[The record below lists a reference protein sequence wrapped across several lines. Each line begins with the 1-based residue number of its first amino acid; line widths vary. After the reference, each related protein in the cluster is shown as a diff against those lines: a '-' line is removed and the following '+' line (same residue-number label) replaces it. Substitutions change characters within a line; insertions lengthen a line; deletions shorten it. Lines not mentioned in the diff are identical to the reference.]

1 MNDLDFLL
9 PEEDQQK
16 DGFLLL
22 DFSQII
28 MAAAFQE
35 FGENAGFPK
44 VTTAMLRHL
53 VLNSIK
59 KNIKDF
65 RKQGY
70 NQLIICVDNSKS
82 GYWRRR
88 YSSYYK
94 KNRAKARDES
104 PFDWEGL
111 FTAMHIIVDEL
122 EQNMPYIVMNIDTIE
137 ADDHIAV
144 LTRILTALGHP
155 VMIGSSDGDFT
166 QLHKFPG
173 VKQWSPMQKKFVKT
187 KSGDSLLDCVTKVV
201 KGDRKDNV
209 ASIKV
214 RGDYWLTMVEGE
226 RTPSTRAKELEAIA
240 LNYYDH
246 DIIKTLLTEEQYERF
261 CENQILID
269 MDFIPDDIV
278 ALITERY
285 NTYNKPSKS
294 KVYPYFVKSGL
305 SKLTATVAD
314 FY

>member
-9 PEEDQQK
+9 PEEERIK
-16 DGFLLL
+16 EGYLLL

-28 MAAAFQE
+28 MAAAFTE
-35 FGENAGFPK
+35 FGEAAKFPK
-44 VTTAMLRHL
+44 VTTPMLRHL

-59 KNIKDF
+59 KNIMMFK
-65 RKQGY
+65 KQGY
-70 NQLIICVDNSKS
+70 QNLIICVDNSKS
-82 GYWRRR
+82 GYWRRD

-94 KNRAKARDES
+94 KNRAVAREES
-104 PFDWEGL
+104 LFDWEGL
-111 FTAMHIIVDEL
+111 FTAMHLIIDEIEHNL
-122 EQNMPYIVMNIDTIE
+122 PHVVMNIDKIE

-144 LTRILTALGHP
+144 LTRLLTALGHP

-187 KSGDSLLDCVTKVV
+187 KTGDSLMDCVTKVV
-201 KGDRKDNV
+201 KGDKKDNV
-209 ASIKV
+209 AAIKV
-214 RGDYWLTMVEGE
+214 RGDFWLTKVEGE
-226 RTPSTRAKELEAIA
+226 RTPSTKASELEAIGMS
-240 LNYYDH
+240 YYDH
-246 DIIKTLLTEEQYERF
+246 DKLKTLMTEEHYNRF

-285 NTYNKPSKS
+285 NNYIKPSKS

-305 SKLTATVAD
+305 SKLTANVAD

>member
-1 MNDLDFLL
+1 MSNLDFLL
-9 PEEDQQK
+9 PEEDRPK
-16 DGFLLL
+16 AGYLLL

-35 FGENAGFPK
+35 FGEKAGYPK
-44 VTTAMLRHL
+44 VTAPMLRHL

-59 KNIKDF
+59 KNVKDF

-70 NQLIICVDNSKS
+70 SEIIICVDNSKS

-88 YSSYYK
+88 VASYYK

-104 PFDWEGL
+104 LFDWEGL
-111 FTAMHIIVDEL
+111 FPAMHLIIEEL
-122 EQNMPYIVMNIDTIE
+122 EKYMPYIVMNIDTIE

-155 VMIGSSDGDFT
+155 VMIGSSDGDFA

-187 KSGDSLLDCVTKVV
+187 KSGDSLMDLVTKVV

-226 RTPSTRAKELEAIA
+226 RTPQTKAKELEAIA

-246 DIIKTLLTEEQYERF
+246 DIIKTLITDEQYKRF

-285 NTYNKPSKS
+285 NTYKPAPRGKI
-294 KVYPYFVKSGL
+294 YTYFVKSGL
-305 SKLTATVAD
+305 SKLTSSINE
-314 FY
+314 F